1 MGELAVMTSIS
12 LVVGGTVGVLIGN
25 AVNRK
30 TAGFWFGL
38 FLGPIGWIIVLL
50 LPRKGSAIKQT
61 QVVAVTKR
69 PERNLDNDDYKIW
82 LGKTYNIQKNEL
94 FEKFECEEQLFES
107 LEEALIFADKK
118 EGEKEEDE
126 KENEEKKERVEQGEN
141 LMIFVFLCLLLVFLS
156 PFLIVKIFS

>member
-1 MGELAVMTSIS
+1 MGELAVITLIS

-50 LPRKGSAIKQT
+50 LPRKESANKQT

-107 LEEALIFADKK
+107 LEEALIFAD
-118 EGEKEEDE
+118 EKDRAEEEDE
-126 KENEEKKERVEQGEN
+126 KENEEKKEAGDDYF
-141 LMIFVFLCLLLVFLS
+141 MFAIIIFLLLVLFVPIIL
-156 PFLIVKIFS
+156 VN